1 MASYGLRIINDESE
15 LLIDSEYFSPA
26 FAQKLEFSP
35 TVYSEEAGSTYFH
48 SGYVKREYRTSTVT
62 ASGNFIVMW
71 TLPSTTADVWY
82 NFETSTTSM
91 GGYLTLWVY
100 ANSMGGNL
108 TYTLPTGYL
117 FAISNLPASS
127 ETYGLRLFNA
137 AGTKTFDSNNVQLAP
152 YSISDS
158 FTFFDDPTGP
168 QGLSTSITLDIP
180 TNPIFML
187 PNYTSLRIFKKMS
200 GQVQTGHLEF
210 VYEAM
215 FRRQGN
221 IVQVKDVQVYYSDEA
236 DIPWPYTQT
245 IYNSGNRQGLGI
257 IVANA
262 DLYAAPGTGTGT
274 GTNPTYQLTSTS
286 TSTSEGT
293 SVTVTLTTQNVAN
306 NTPFAY
312 TVTGVAAADLSVGG
326 VTGSFI
332 ILNNL
337 ATANF
342 TFANDYLTEG
352 TEVFKLSLDGMS
364 QFINIT
370 VADTSLTPSYS
381 WSTPGN
387 VNEGATGYTTFNAT
401 NANGKVVY
409 FEVIAPSA
417 GTSISGSSDGTL
429 NTNSWA
435 VSGNAATS
443 INVQYSAV
451 ADLTT
456 EGPEA
461 FRINA
466 LVDSIVVATSADI
479 IVNDT
484 SKTAGY
490 SIAAADS
497 WNESNTFAVTISANN
512 VNGTTLYLTTDNAL
526 VTPSSST
533 VLVNSDSFTTNI
545 NYTAGIVTTNTTV
558 NLYVR
563 TGSATGT
570 IQATKSITLV
580 NVTSSYSFGTVAAF
594 NEGSSGSVQ
603 FNYSY
608 AANTNITFEVTT
620 PSSGASGVSD
630 ITLNTTSF
638 SIGATNASGNT
649 SVTYSAA
656 ADSLTEGPEYFRINA
671 KIGASVIATS
681 GDITINDTS
690 LTPATYSLTRSV
702 ASVNE
707 GGSFTVTFAT
717 NQSGSFAYTITGVS
731 SADINSASLTGTV
744 TNGTVLTYNVTADN
758 TTEGTETF
766 SIALNNGFAST
777 SVTINDTSVTP
788 SYSLTSSVASVNE
801 GGSFT
806 VTFATNQSGSFAYTI
821 TGVSSAD
828 ISGASLT
835 GTVSN
840 GTVLT
845 YTATA
850 DLLTEGTETFNIA
863 LNNGQ
868 ASTSVTFNDTSL
880 TPPTY
885 SLTRSVASVN
895 EGGSFTVTFA
905 TNQSGSFAY
914 TITGVSSADIS
925 SASLTGTV
933 TNGTVL
939 TYSVS
944 ADSTTEGTETFNI
957 ALNNGLASTSVTIND
972 TSLTPATYSLTRSVA
987 SVNEGGSFTV
997 TFATNQSG
1005 SFTYTI
1011 TGVSSADIGN
1021 ASLTGTITNGTVLTY
1036 TATADLTTEG
1046 TETFSIAL
1054 NNGFA
1059 STTVTIND
1067 TSLTPPAYS
1076 LGNTWTV
1083 LANGF
1088 SGTFYLN
1095 STNANGVAV
1104 TVSASG
1110 PGASR
1115 VTINPSSFTIASNA
1129 STNTYVGVTASFPTA
1144 TVAQQSVTI
1153 SLSTGQSF
1161 LFDIPAYT
1169 VAGPAP
1175 TITSVTMVSGQYFPG
1190 ETVDAIINFSG
1201 PITSDTYVNTK
1212 LTAGAYGSFYITST
1226 TGAAVSPGANGTG
1239 GEYIDLTIGASSA
1252 YYTGPANPG
1261 QLNVLNATLS
1271 ARTMTGTATGVQRQA
1286 YVVSST
1292 FKVST

>member
-1 MASYGLRIINDESE
+1 MATYGLRIINDESE

-35 TVYSEEAGSTYFH
+35 TVYSEEAGSTYLH

-71 TLPSTTADVWY
+71 TLPNSTSDVWY

-100 ANSMGGNL
+100 ANSMGLDL

-117 FAISNLPASS
+117 FAISSLPASS
-127 ETYGLRLFNA
+127 ETYGLRLFNS
-137 AGTKTFDSNNVQLAP
+137 AGIKTFDSNNVQLAP
-152 YSISDS
+152 YYISDS
-158 FTFFDDPTGP
+158 FSFWTDSTGP
-168 QGLSTSITLDIP
+168 QGLGTPIELSIP

-200 GQVQTGHLEF
+200 GQTQVGHLEF

-215 FRRQGN
+215 FKREGN
-221 IVQVKDVQVYYSDEA
+221 IVLTKEVQVYYSDEGDA
-236 DIPWPYTQT
+236 PWPYTQT

-274 GTNPTYQLTSTS
+274 GTNPSYQLTSTS
-286 TSTSEGT
+286 ISTSEGT
-293 SVTVTLTTQNVAN
+293 NVTVTLTTQNVAN
-306 NTPFAY
+306 DTPFAY

-326 VTGSFI
+326 TTGSFI
-332 ILNNL
+332 IFSNS
-337 ATANF
+337 ATASF

-352 TEVFKLSLDGMS
+352 TEIFKLSLDGMS

-409 FEVIAPSA
+409 FEVIAPSV

-429 NTNSWA
+429 NTNSWT

-443 INVQYSAV
+443 INVQYSAA

-497 WNESNTFAVTISANN
+497 WNESNTFAVTVSANN
-512 VNGTTLYLTTDNAL
+512 VNGTTFYLTTDNAL

-533 VLVNSDSFTTNI
+533 VVVNSDAFTTNI
-545 NYTAGIVTTNTTV
+545 NYTAGITTANTTV
-558 NLYVR
+558 RLSVR

-570 IQATKSITLV
+570 VQAFKDITLV
-580 NVTSSYSFGTVAAF
+580 NVTPSYSFGAVAAF

-620 PSSGASGVSD
+620 PSTGTSGVSD

-638 SIGATNASGNT
+638 SIGATNAAGNV

-690 LTPATYSLTRSV
+690 LAPTYFFGTIPTSINEGSSGTFNFTTANVTNGTTLYWNVTNSGDFATSSGSFTITTNAGSFSVTPTADVTTEGAETFQARVYTDSGRTNLVAISASVTINDTSVSSYSLTRSV

-707 GGSFTVTFAT
+707 GGSFTISFAT

-731 SADINSASLTGTV
+731 SADIGGASLTGTF
-744 TNGTVLTYNVTADN
+744 TNGTVLTYNVTADA

-766 SIALNNGFAST
+766 SIT
-777 SVTINDTSVTP
+777 
-788 SYSLTSSVASVNE
+788 
-801 GGSFT
+801 
-806 VTFATNQSGSFAYTI
+806 
-821 TGVSSAD
+821 
-828 ISGASLT
+828 
-835 GTVSN
+835 
-840 GTVLT
+840 
-845 YTATA
+845 
-850 DLLTEGTETFNIA
+850 
-863 LNNGQ
+863 
-868 ASTSVTFNDTSL
+868 
-880 TPPTY
+880 
-885 SLTRSVASVN
+885 
-895 EGGSFTVTFA
+895 
-905 TNQSGSFAY
+905 
-914 TITGVSSADIS
+914 
-925 SASLTGTV
+925 
-933 TNGTVL
+933 
-939 TYSVS
+939 
-944 ADSTTEGTETFNI
+944 
-957 ALNNGLASTSVTIND
+957 LNNGLSN
-972 TSLTPATYSLTRSVA
+972 TP
-987 SVNEGGSFTV
+987 
-997 TFATNQSG
+997 
-1005 SFTYTI
+1005 
-1011 TGVSSADIGN
+1011 
-1021 ASLTGTITNGTVLTY
+1021 
-1036 TATADLTTEG
+1036 
-1046 TETFSIAL
+1046 
-1054 NNGFA
+1054 
-1059 STTVTIND
+1059 TVTIND
-1067 TSLTPPAYS
+1067 TSKTPPAYS
-1076 LGNTWTV
+1076 IGNTWTT

-1095 STNANGVAV
+1095 STNANGVSV
-1104 TVSASG
+1104 TVSKSG
-1110 PGASR
+1110 TGASR
-1115 VTINPSSFTIASNA
+1115 VTISPTNFTINSDA
-1129 STNTYVGVTASFPTA
+1129 STNNYVGVTASFPTT
-1144 TVAQQSVTI
+1144 TVAQQDVTI

-1161 LFDIPAYT
+1161 LFSIPAYT

-1175 TITSVTMVSGQYFPG
+1175 TITSVVMQQGEYFTG

-1239 GEYIDLTIGASSA
+1239 GEYIDLVIGASSA
-1252 YYTGPANPG
+1252 YYTGPTNPG

-1286 YVVSST
+1286 YVVTPT
-1292 FKVST
+1292 FKIFV

>member
-1 MASYGLRIINDESE
+1 MATYGLRIINDDSE

-48 SGYVKREYRTSTVT
+48 SGYVKREYRTSAVT

-100 ANSMGGNL
+100 ANSMGENL

-117 FAISNLPASS
+117 FAINTLPATT
-127 ETYGLRLFNA
+127 ENYGLRLFNS
-137 AGTKTFDSNNVQLAP
+137 AGTKTFDSNNTQLAP

-168 QGLSTSITLDIP
+168 QGLATSITLDIP

-215 FRRQGN
+215 FRRQGS
-221 IVQVKDVQVYYSDEA
+221 IVQVKDIQVYYSDEA

-245 IYNSGNRQGLGI
+245 IYNSGNRNGLGI

-262 DLYAAPGTGTGT
+262 DLYAAPGIGTGT
-274 GTNPTYQLTSTS
+274 GTNPTYQLASTS
-286 TSTSEGT
+286 ISTSEGT
-293 SVTVTLTTQNVAN
+293 NVTVTLTTQNVADD
-306 NTPFAY
+306 TPFAY

-332 ILNNL
+332 IFSNS
-337 ATANF
+337 ATASF

-429 NTNSWA
+429 NTNSWT
-435 VSGNAATS
+435 VSGNTATS
-443 INVQYSAV
+443 INVQYSAA

-466 LVDSIVVATSADI
+466 IVDSIVVATSNDI

-497 WNESNTFAVTISANN
+497 WNESNTFAVTVSANN

-526 VTPSSST
+526 VVPSSST
-533 VLVNSDSFTTNI
+533 VVVNSDAFTTNV
-545 NYTAGIVTTNTTV
+545 NFTAGIATANTTV
-558 NLYVR
+558 RLSVR

-570 IQATKSITLV
+570 VQAFKDITLV
-580 NVTSSYSFGTVAAF
+580 NVAPSYSFGAVSAF

-608 AANTNITFEVTT
+608 AANTNITFEVTA
-620 PSSGASGVSD
+620 PSTGTSGVSD
-630 ITLNTTSF
+630 ITLNTSTHN
-638 SIGATNASGNT
+638 IGATNAVGNV

-681 GDITINDTS
+681 ENITINDTS
-690 LTPATYSLTRSV
+690 LAPTYSFGTIPTSINEGSSGTFNFTTANVTNGTTLYWNVTNSGDFSTSSGSFTITTNAGSFSVTPTADVTTEGAETFQARVYTDSGRTNLVATSASVTINDTSVSSYSLTKSV

-707 GGSFTVTFAT
+707 GESFTITFAT

-731 SADINSASLTGTV
+731 SADIGGASLTGSV
-744 TNGTVLTYNVTADN
+744 TNGTVLTYNVTADA

-766 SIALNNGFAST
+766 NIALNNGQASA
-777 SVTINDTSVTP
+777 SVTINDTSITP
-788 SYSLTSSVASVNE
+788 ATYSLTRSVASVNE

-806 VTFATNQSGSFAYTI
+806 ITFATNQSGSFAYTI

-828 ISGASLT
+828 IGGASLT
-835 GTVSN
+835 GS
-840 GTVLT
+840 
-845 YTATA
+845 
-850 DLLTEGTETFNIA
+850 
-863 LNNGQ
+863 
-868 ASTSVTFNDTSL
+868 
-880 TPPTY
+880 
-885 SLTRSVASVN
+885 
-895 EGGSFTVTFA
+895 
-905 TNQSGSFAY
+905 
-914 TITGVSSADIS
+914 
-925 SASLTGTV
+925 V

-939 TYSVS
+939 TYNV
-944 ADSTTEGTETFNI
+944 
-957 ALNNGLASTSVTIND
+957 
-972 TSLTPATYSLTRSVA
+972 
-987 SVNEGGSFTV
+987 
-997 TFATNQSG
+997 
-1005 SFTYTI
+1005 
-1011 TGVSSADIGN
+1011 
-1021 ASLTGTITNGTVLTY
+1021 
-1036 TATADLTTEG
+1036 TADATTEG
-1046 TETFSIAL
+1046 TETFSITL
-1054 NNGFA
+1054 NNGL
-1059 STTVTIND
+1059 SNTPTVTIND
-1067 TSLTPPAYS
+1067 TSVTPPSYS
-1076 LGNTWTV
+1076 LGNTWTT

-1095 STNANGVAV
+1095 STNANGVSV
-1104 TVSASG
+1104 TVSKSG
-1110 PGASR
+1110 TGASR
-1115 VTINPSSFTIASNA
+1115 VTINPTSFTIASNA
-1129 STNTYVGVTASFPTA
+1129 STNTYVGVTASFPTT
-1144 TVAQQSVTI
+1144 TVAQQDVII

-1161 LFDIPAYT
+1161 PFSIPAYT

-1175 TITSVTMVSGQYFPG
+1175 TITSVVMQSGEYYPG
-1190 ETVDAIINFSG
+1190 ETIDAIINFSG

-1239 GEYIDLTIGASSA
+1239 GEYIDLVIGASSA
-1252 YYTGPANPG
+1252 YYTGPTNPG

-1286 YVVSST
+1286 YVVTPT
-1292 FKVST
+1292 FKIYT